1 MSTMSRLPAIAIV
14 IAAWPLA
21 VPAALGQPFPS
32 KPVRIIVPF
41 VPGGGT
47 DAFARIVGTKVS
59 ATWDQQIIV
68 ENRGGA
74 QGNIGTALGAKAA
87 PDGYTITLAYV
98 GTLAIN
104 PHLYAKLAYDTLR
117 DFAPVTQMVSIGFVL
132 CVNPSLPVRSV
143 PELVKLAKERPGEIS
158 FGSTGNG
165 ATNHIA
171 QSLFASMMGIKLI
184 HVPYK
189 GAVPSLTDL
198 IGGQISMLA
207 ETTPLVLPHLKAG
220 KIRAIGVFSI
230 KRSHF
235 LPDVP
240 TLDEQGVKGFDMNTW
255 TGLVAPAGTPPAIL
269 ERMNNE
275 AVKALK
281 TPEVQKRLNELGF
294 VGVANSREQFGAYIK
309 SELARWA
316 AAVKISGARVESA
329 ACACIW
335 GTHSSSAIR
344 RGPCL

>member
-1 MSTMSRLPAIAIV
+1 MKIYQGVAKAVYMAIGALV
-14 IAAWPLA
+14 LACQFASAQQWP
-21 VPAALGQPFPS
+21 V
-32 KPVRIIVPF
+32 KPVRIIVPLP
-41 VPGGGT
+41 PGQGADIITRLLAEKISPALG
-47 DAFARIVGTKVS
+47 
-59 ATWDQQIIV
+59 QQIV
-68 ENRGGA
+68 VDNRPGA
-74 QGNIGTALGAKAA
+74 GTMIGSEMAAKSP
-87 PDGYTITLAYV
+87 PDGYTFLAA
-98 GTLAIN
+98 GSSALAIN

-143 PELVKLAKERPGEIS
+143 PELVKLAKERPSEIS

-269 ERMNNE
+269 DRMNSE
-275 AVKALK
+275 AVKALR

-294 VGVANSREQFGAYIK
+294 VGVGNSREQFGAYIK
-309 SELARWA
+309 SELAKWA
-316 AAVKISGARVESA
+316 AAVKISGARVE
-329 ACACIW
+329 
-335 GTHSSSAIR
+335 
-344 RGPCL
+344 

>member
-1 MSTMSRLPAIAIV
+1 MKIYQGVAKAVYMAIGALV
-14 IAAWPLA
+14 LACQFASAQQWP
-21 VPAALGQPFPS
+21 V
-32 KPVRIIVPF
+32 KPVRIIVPLP
-41 VPGGGT
+41 PGQGADIITRLLAEKISPALG
-47 DAFARIVGTKVS
+47 
-59 ATWDQQIIV
+59 QQIV
-68 ENRGGA
+68 VDNRPGA
-74 QGNIGTALGAKAA
+74 GTMIGSEMAAKSA
-87 PDGYTITLAYV
+87 PDGYTFLAA
-98 GTLAIN
+98 GSSALAIN

-143 PELVKLAKERPGEIS
+143 PELVKLAKGRSGEIS

-230 KRSHF
+230 KRSQF

-269 ERMNNE
+269 DRMNSE
-275 AVKALK
+275 AVKALR
-281 TPEVQKRLNELGF
+281 TPEVQQRLNELGF
-294 VGVANSREQFGAYIK
+294 VGVGNSREQFGAYIK
-309 SELARWA
+309 SELAKWA
-316 AAVKISGARVESA
+316 AAVKISGARVE
-329 ACACIW
+329 
-335 GTHSSSAIR
+335 
-344 RGPCL
+344 

>member
-1 MSTMSRLPAIAIV
+1 MKIYQGVAKTVCMAIGALV
-14 IAAWPLA
+14 LACQFASAQQWP
-21 VPAALGQPFPS
+21 V
-32 KPVRIIVPF
+32 KPVRIIVPLP
-41 VPGGGT
+41 PGQGA
-47 DAFARIVGTKVS
+47 DIIARLLAGKISPALG
-59 ATWDQQIIV
+59 QQILV
-68 ENRGGA
+68 DNRPGA
-74 QGNIGTALGAKAA
+74 GTMIGSELAAKSP
-87 PDGYTITLAYV
+87 PDGYTFLA
-98 GTLAIN
+98 GGSSALAIN

-132 CVNPSLPVRSV
+132 CVNPSLPVSSV
-143 PELVKLAKERPGEIS
+143 PELVKLAKQRPGEIS

-171 QSLFASMMGIKLI
+171 QSLFASMMGINLI

-220 KIRAIGVFSI
+220 KIRAIGVLSI
-230 KRSHF
+230 KRNPF

-240 TLDEQGVKGFDMNTW
+240 TLDAQGVKGFDMNTW

-269 ERMNNE
+269 DRMNSE
-275 AVKALK
+275 AVKALR
-281 TPEVQKRLNELGF
+281 TPEAQQRLNELGF
-294 VGVANSREQFGAYIK
+294 VGVGNTREQFDAYIK

-316 AAVKISGARVESA
+316 NAVKISGARVE
-329 ACACIW
+329 
-335 GTHSSSAIR
+335 
-344 RGPCL
+344 